1 MGKRAPRSWLDR
13 HRPARQAQHASN
25 RSVLRRRAARCTRSV
40 HRRFSTQQ
48 PIGIQRLAHR
58 GAGPHRP
65 TPSLRPDDLPATG
78 RLGPRPSFRTAT
90 STGEEAAVSG
100 AEPNAVGQ
108 VVCDLIPV
116 LPENV
121 VTDLARLLSASLA
134 DPSFIQRS
142 TIRLGV
148 LIGVVA
154 DGTGEIPSTR
164 AYDDARKA
172 AVDGDAFPT
181 ASGLSRVYGGWLNA
195 VDPARAIHIND
206 QP

>member
-1 MGKRAPRSWLDR
+1 
-13 HRPARQAQHASN
+13 
-25 RSVLRRRAARCTRSV
+25 
-40 HRRFSTQQ
+40 
-48 PIGIQRLAHR
+48 
-58 GAGPHRP
+58 
-65 TPSLRPDDLPATG
+65 
-78 RLGPRPSFRTAT
+78 
-90 STGEEAAVSG
+90 VSG

-195 VDPARAIHIND
+195 VEAAMAIHFNDHARRAVRSGAWTGLHPRYTREEVVAAILRFRDTFGAFPSRTEFERWGRIARRLARAGGHPDPRIPTAGPVKKSYPNFAAAVEAA
-206 QP
+206 QRLCPPAT